1 MICDRAG
8 RLFGACWDDEL
19 TQAER
24 DWLEGHLASCPRC
37 RTEYDGFSRALELTA
52 SLPRVDAAPDL
63 VDRVLARSRRA
74 VAAPDVVGQAGVR
87 WVPAAAAAAAAVLAV
102 VGALLFLPQSP
113 WHAPAASG
121 PAPGAIMTSG
131 PAEPILVPLPG
142 GKAEAPRGMASGG
155 GDNVFDH
162 SEDVEFI
169 LDPVTLHRGRASV
182 THTGSRRTGV
192 EGGQA
197 IISF

>member
-1 MICDRAG
+1 MICDRA
-8 RLFGACWDDEL
+8 RQLFGACWDDEL

-24 DWLEGHLASCPRC
+24 DWLEGHLASCPGC

-52 SLPRVDAAPDL
+52 SLPRVEAAPDL
-63 VDRVLARSRRA
+63 VDRVLARTGRA

-87 WVPAAAAAAAAVLAV
+87 WMPAAAAAAAAVLTV

-121 PAPGAIMTSG
+121 PAPVAIKISG
-131 PAEPILVPLPG
+131 PAEPTLVPLPG
-142 GKAEAPRGMASGG
+142 GKTEAPGGTASDGS
-155 GDNVFDH
+155 DNVFDH

-192 EGGQA
+192 EGGKA